1 MHGFHR
7 VWRFV
12 TSIRFGVVLMLLL
25 MLVMMFATQF
35 EASTSTRAMKH
46 FIYGSAWFDAG
57 VALFESL
64 IKAGVSMMKAFSLMA
79 TITHP
84 NPERN

>member
-1 MHGFHR
+1 MKAVKIIYPEG
-7 VWRFV
+7 V
-12 TSIRFGVVLMLLL
+12 T
-25 MLVMMFATQF
+25 
-35 EASTSTRAMKH
+35 EH
-46 FIYGSAWFDAG
+46 E